1 MTLHK
6 PTPRR
11 TGTILLRQL
20 YYEQLNFWLNPFAA
34 FFTLGFSVVF
44 LLLVASNA
52 HGTSA
57 AIGGQPLIQYYVPG
71 FIAYGVMSTCFNA
84 LSLSIVARRETGL
97 FKRIRL
103 SPLPT
108 WAMIS
113 SIGLNALIISLL
125 QTVVVLAIGR
135 IFYGVQLPHNLV
147 AVALAFLVG
156 VVSFSTLGVAVS
168 TLIPNQEA
176 AGPLVNIAFFVLLFL
191 SGLWFPLGQ
200 HSTLATISSYFPI
213 RPMLL
218 AIAAPF
224 DVRPEVSGW
233 AWSDLGWLAGWG
245 IVASYVAIRRWSWA
259 PIRFQSA
266 TKTRGTRLT
275 RRGRGQPAKA

>member
-1 MTLHK
+1 M
-6 PTPRR
+6 PRR
-11 TGTILLRQL
+11 AGVMLLRQV

-34 FFTLGFSVVF
+34 LFTVGFSVVF

-57 AIGGQPLIQYYVPG
+57 AIGGQQLIQYYVPG
-71 FIAYGVMSTCFNA
+71 FVAYGVMSTCFNA

-103 SPLPT
+103 SPLPA
-108 WAMIS
+108 WAMIGA
-113 SIGLNALIISLL
+113 IGLNALIISLL
-125 QTVVVLAIGR
+125 QTLVVLVIGR
-135 IFYGVQLPHNLV
+135 VLYGVQLPHNV
-147 AVALAFLVG
+147 AALALAFVVG
-156 VVSFSTLGVAVS
+156 VISFSTLGVAVS

-176 AGPLVNIAFFVLLFL
+176 AGPLVNIVFFVLLFL

-213 RPMLL
+213 RHMLL
-218 AIAAPF
+218 AIGAPF
-224 DVRPEVSGW
+224 DVRPGVSGW
-233 AWSDLGWLAGWG
+233 AWSDLEWLAGWSL
-245 IVASYVAIRRWSWA
+245 IASFVAIRRWSWA

-266 TKTRGTRLT
+266 TKPRRARLGRTHIAASQGTD
-275 RRGRGQPAKA
+275 Q